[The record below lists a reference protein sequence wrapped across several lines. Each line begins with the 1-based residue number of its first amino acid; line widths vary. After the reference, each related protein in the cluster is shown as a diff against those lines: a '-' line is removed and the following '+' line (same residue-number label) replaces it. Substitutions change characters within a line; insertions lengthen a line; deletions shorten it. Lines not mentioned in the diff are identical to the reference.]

1 MRALNANNN
10 NFLLLTVREFGAVGI
25 RTSRFIAGQSEAIK
39 MMAFNGLIFLDSYS
53 FVPMSLDKAVKEL
66 TLSGHDFRILEES
79 KLYSSPS
86 QRELLLQKGWVLSS
100 LLLLRRWHLF
110 SCFSYYFYEAY
121 QTFEELKRQKTIP
134 PREKFYS
141 SLTKKSIDN
150 EAYSHVQRVWHS
162 FRMKDLS
169 QYLALYTQTDVV
181 LLAEVMLAFRREM
194 VS

>member
-1 MRALNANNN
+1 
-10 NFLLLTVREFGAVGI
+10 VG
-25 RTSRFIAGQSEAIK
+25 
-39 MMAFNGLIFLDSYS
+39 S
-53 FVPMSLDKAVKEL
+53 FVFVIVAEMAS
-66 TLSGHDFRILEES
+66 FF
-79 KLYSSPS
+79 
-86 QRELLLQKGWVLSS
+86 
-100 LLLLRRWHLF
+100 LF
-110 SCFSYYFYEAY
+110 CSYYFYEAY

-194 VS
+194 VSCRMVLLTS

>member
-1 MRALNANNN
+1 MISGYWRNPSCIRRRHKGSFFFKKGGFFRLCYCRGDVSSF
-10 NFLLLTVREFGAVGI
+10 FLF
-25 RTSRFIAGQSEAIK
+25 
-39 MMAFNGLIFLDSYS
+39 
-53 FVPMSLDKAVKEL
+53 
-66 TLSGHDFRILEES
+66 
-79 KLYSSPS
+79 
-86 QRELLLQKGWVLSS
+86 
-100 LLLLRRWHLF
+100 
-110 SCFSYYFYEAY
+110 CSYYFYEAY
-121 QTFEELKRQKTIP
+121 QTFEELKREKSIP
-134 PREKFYS
+134 AKEKFYS